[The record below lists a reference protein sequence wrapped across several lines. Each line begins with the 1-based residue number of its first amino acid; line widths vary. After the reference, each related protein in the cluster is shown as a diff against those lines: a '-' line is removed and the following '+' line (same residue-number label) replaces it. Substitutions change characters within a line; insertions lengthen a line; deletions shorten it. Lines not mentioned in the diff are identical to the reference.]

1 MRKTIFLALK
11 DLRITFRDRAAVL
24 IMFALPLSLTL
35 TSYFAFGGSSDPTPE
50 AIPVVIVNEDKG
62 SLGGELVGVFQ
73 SVDLA
78 DLVLPQVLS
87 SKTDARQAVDNDMAA
102 AAVLIPADFSESLF
116 SHAFSQES
124 SRLVIVMNPTQ
135 TISATVIHSIAGRF
149 IEIVNTTSVATSATF
164 AQLLRTGRITSD
176 EISTMAPE
184 IGTQLGDDLAQNPL
198 ISVER
203 IEPEPVE
210 KTVFRFDS
218 FNYLEYYAASMAVL
232 GLMFS
237 MTASSRSLLAERE
250 AGTLAR
256 YRTTPSS
263 NSALVAGKILS
274 TLLTGCMQMGV
285 LILITTLFLGAD
297 WGSTGPLA
305 VFTIALVAAI
315 SAMGMLIA
323 GFARSHAQAGMLG
336 TVVTLI
342 LGAASGNFL
351 PRQAFPEWLQTLSRI
366 GPSAW
371 GIEGYQALANG
382 AGFTDLHTHI
392 LALAGLTILF
402 SLLALLGLRRHL

>member
-1 MRKTIFLALK
+1 MQKILFLTLK
-11 DLRITFRDRAAVL
+11 DLRVTFRDRAAVL

-35 TSYFAFGGSSDPTPE
+35 ASYFAFGSSGDAAPE
-50 AIPVVIVNEDKG
+50 AIPVVIVNEDQG
-62 SLGGELVGVFQ
+62 SLGSELVGVFQ
-73 SVDLA
+73 SEDLA

-87 SKTDARQAVDNDMAA
+87 SKSDARQAVDDDLAA
-102 AAVLIPADFSESLF
+102 AAVLIPADFSDSLF
-116 SHAFSQES
+116 THAFSQES

-135 TISATVIHSIAGRF
+135 AISAAVVHSIAGRF
-149 IEIVNTTSVATSATF
+149 IEIVNTTSVATSASF
-164 AQLLRTGRITSD
+164 AQLLRTGRITPE
-176 EISTMAPE
+176 EISALAPE
-184 IGTQLGDDLAQNPL
+184 TGTNLGDHLAQNPL
-198 ISVER
+198 ISLEMT
-203 IEPEPVE
+203 EPEPVE

-263 NSALVAGKILS
+263 DFALVAGKILS
-274 TLLTGCMQMGV
+274 TLFTGCVQMGV
-285 LILITTLFLGAD
+285 LILITTLLLDAN
-297 WGSTGPLA
+297 WGSTAP
-305 VFTIALVAAI
+305 
-315 SAMGMLIA
+315 
-323 GFARSHAQAGMLG
+323 LG
-336 TVVTLI
+336 TVVSLI

-351 PRQAFPEWLQTLSRI
+351 PRQAFPDWLQTMSRI

-382 AGFTDLHTHI
+382 AGFTDLYTHI
-392 LALAGLTILF
+392 LALAGLTLLF
-402 SLLALLGLRRHL
+402 SLLALRGLRRHL